1 MKVSINAAGREVTI
15 ETLSDQ
21 NLTHADVADKA
32 LQVWKETGGDAEGL
46 EGPAYGFSAERRE
59 RTYAP
64 EAHGGYGGGYMREV
78 KA

>member
-1 MKVSINAAGREVTI
+1 VKVSINAAGREVTI

-32 LQVWKETGGDAEGL
+32 LEVWKETGGDPEGL
-46 EGPAYGFSAERRE
+46 EGPAYGFTAERRE
-59 RTYAP
+59 RWQAP
-64 EAHGGYGGGYMREV
+64 GHLGDHGMREV